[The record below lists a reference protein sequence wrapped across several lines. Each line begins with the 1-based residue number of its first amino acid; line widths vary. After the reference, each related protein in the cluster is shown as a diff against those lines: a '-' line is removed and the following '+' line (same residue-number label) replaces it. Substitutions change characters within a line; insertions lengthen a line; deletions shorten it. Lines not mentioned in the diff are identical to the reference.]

1 MILTEK
7 ELNAVLDSLN
17 EIPGHRGWA
26 ILGRDGSVLES
37 RFEDRNGEDYVRALV
52 DNIFSAC
59 HEELLE
65 ATTGKAISYILET
78 NEGKLLLMSARTG
91 MFLVVVLG
99 GEDLNLGLA
108 RVTMEAVVS
117 ALE

>member
-17 EIPGHRGWA
+17 GIPGHRGWA

-37 RFEDRNGEDYVRALV
+37 RFEDLNGEEYVRTLV
-52 DNIFSAC
+52 NNISSAC
-59 HEELLE
+59 PQELLE
-65 ATTGKAISYILET
+65 ATTGKQISFIMET
-78 NEGKLLLMSARTG
+78 NQGKLLLMSARTG
-91 MFLVVVLG
+91 MFIVVVLG

-108 RVTMEAVVS
+108 RVTMEGVVS